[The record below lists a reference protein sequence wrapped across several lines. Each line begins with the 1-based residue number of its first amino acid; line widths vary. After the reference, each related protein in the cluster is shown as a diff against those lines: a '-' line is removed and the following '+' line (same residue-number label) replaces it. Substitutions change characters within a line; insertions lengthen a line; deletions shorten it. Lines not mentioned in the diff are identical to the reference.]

1 MSLTQA
7 EKTWLER
14 RKNLCSRCARYGSCK
29 IGNKHGF
36 NTETCRFWEA
46 VNPKG
51 EILVRNYF
59 YECAKFEARVSEKL
73 AKPRNE
79 LRPKGCSWYETT
91 EDGHLVRKTACPLR
105 HDIDNC
111 PGSAMCLLYHARL
124 SAEEEMDGSK

>member
-1 MSLTQA
+1 MLTEQ
-7 EKTWLER
+7 EREWLER

-36 NTETCRFWEA
+36 NTETCRFWE
-46 VNPKG
+46 VMNPKG

-59 YECAKFEARVSEKL
+59 SDNAEFEARVAVLL
-73 AKPRNE
+73 AKDRASGKT

-91 EDGHLVRKTACPLR
+91 EDGHLVRQTACPPR

-111 PGSAMCLLYHARL
+111 PGLAMCSLYHARL
-124 SAEEEMDGSK
+124 SAEEEMGR